1 MHTSLRRVCS
11 QHIIQNMAYLDVNDV
26 TLTFKGIA
34 ALVGVSFTVE
44 QGTIASLIGPNGA
57 GKTSMLNC
65 ISGRYTPDGGVR
77 GPCSISLDGE
87 CLLSLPAHKRTEL
100 GLSRTFQNIALFKGL
115 SVLDNLMVGRHSR
128 INYGLLSSIVYWGK
142 TAQTEERH
150 RRRVEDVIDF
160 LNLSPYRHQHAGR
173 LPYGVRKRV
182 ELGRALAAEPKLILL
197 DEPMAGMNLEETED
211 MARYILDIAE
221 EWGVTVLLVEHDMGV
236 VMDISDK
243 VVVIDFGQKIA
254 EGTPD
259 EVQANKDVIAAYLGT
274 EDAAF
279 TGR

>member
-1 MHTSLRRVCS
+1 
-11 QHIIQNMAYLDVNDV
+11 MAYLDICDV

-34 ALVGVSFTVE
+34 ALMGVSFTVE

-65 ISGRYTPDGGVR
+65 ISGRYTPDGGAS
-77 GPCSISLDGE
+77 GPCAISLDGE

-128 INYGLLSSIVYWGK
+128 MNYGLLASVFYWGRAVK
-142 TAQTEERH
+142 HETAH

-160 LNLSPYRHQHAGR
+160 LNLSPYRHQHAGH
-173 LPYGVRKRV
+173 LPYGVQKRV

-259 EVQANKDVIAAYLGT
+259 EVQADKDVIAAYLGT

>member
-1 MHTSLRRVCS
+1 
-11 QHIIQNMAYLDVNDV
+11 MAYLDISDV

-34 ALVGVSFTVE
+34 ALMGVSFTVE

-65 ISGRYTPDGGVR
+65 ISGRYIPDGGAS
-77 GPCSISLDGE
+77 GPCKISLDGE
-87 CLLSLPAHKRTEL
+87 CLLSMPAHKRTEL

-115 SVLDNLMVGRHSR
+115 SVLDNLMVGRHSQM
-128 INYGLLSSIVYWGK
+128 NYGLLSSIMYWGK
-142 TAQTEERH
+142 AVKHENAH

-173 LPYGVRKRV
+173 LPYGVQKRV

-211 MARYILDIAE
+211 MARYILDISE

>member
-1 MHTSLRRVCS
+1 
-11 QHIIQNMAYLDVNDV
+11 MAFLEVENI

-34 ALVGVSFTVE
+34 ALVGVDFSVE
-44 QGTIASLIGPNGA
+44 KGQIASLIGPNGA

-77 GPCSISLDGE
+77 GEGSISLDGQE
-87 CLLSLPAHKRTEL
+87 LLSLPASRRTSL

-115 SVLDNLMVGRHSR
+115 SVLDNLMVGRHR
-128 INYGLLSSIVYWGK
+128 LLNYGLLSSLFYFGK
-142 TAQTEERH
+142 ARSHEDAH

-160 LNLSPYRHQHAGR
+160 LNLSPYRHQAAGR
-173 LPYGVRKRV
+173 LPYGVQKRV

-211 MARYILDIAE
+211 MARYILDICE

-236 VMDISDK
+236 VMDISDH
-243 VVVIDFGQKIA
+243 VVVLDFGSVLASGVPEDVQKDS
-254 EGTPD
+254 G
-259 EVQANKDVIAAYLGT
+259 VISAYLGT
-274 EDAAF
+274 EQTTF
-279 TGR
+279 MGR